1 MIHADRL
8 ANASLFAQF
17 RRRCC
22 CRGIRSMCSN
32 KPSSACELAASAGG
46 KQKAKS
52 IIKDCTK
59 EEKEN
64 KIYGMW
70 GCKRQ
75 NGKRTGRK

>member
-1 MIHADRL
+1 
-8 ANASLFAQF
+8 
-17 RRRCC
+17 
-22 CRGIRSMCSN
+22 MCPN
-32 KPSSACELAASAGG
+32 NPSSACGFAASAGG

-75 NGKRTGRK
+75 NGKKTGRK

>member
-1 MIHADRL
+1 
-8 ANASLFAQF
+8 
-17 RRRCC
+17 
-22 CRGIRSMCSN
+22 MCPN
-32 KPSSACELAASAGG
+32 NPSSACELAASAGG

-70 GCKRQ
+70 GGKRQ